1 MKQKELSNWLR
12 AIVIIIG
19 LTVLFLSV
27 VFVPN
32 IGRAFVEEIPEM
44 KNMFWPC
51 LLYVWVTVIP
61 VLIALVLG
69 WFIFSEIGA
78 DNSFCAAN
86 ARRLKYIC
94 YLAVFDTLLYIA
106 SAFILAALNYL
117 HPGVLVIIMCV
128 VFMGVAMSVAAAA
141 LSHLTKKAADL
152 KSENE
157 LTI

>member
-19 LTVLFLSV
+19 LTVLLLAV

-32 IGRAFVEEIPEM
+32 IGKTLVKQNPGTE
-44 KNMFWPC
+44 NMYLPC
-51 LLYVWVTVIP
+51 LLYVWATFIP
-61 VLIALVLG
+61 VLGALVLG
-69 WFIFSEIGA
+69 WFIFAEIGA

-86 ARRLKYIC
+86 ARRLKHIC

-106 SAFILAALNYL
+106 AAFILAAVNQL
-117 HPGVLVIIMCV
+117 HPGTLVIIMCV